1 MYFRR
6 KMDQE
11 LDDWLKKENRF
22 PALLVGIRQCG
33 KTEAVREFAKR
44 NHLQLVEMNFWT
56 NKDFC
61 SDFEN
66 SLEVDTLISNI
77 SLRFPQIDFGSKNTL
92 IFFDEI
98 QDCPRARL
106 SFKNFKNDGRYLVI
120 GSGSYLGINGYV
132 IGDTTP
138 TPIGYEDIFPM
149 KTMDFEE
156 FLWALGYKDKQI
168 DNLLSYFYDKK
179 PIPESIHQ
187 IFKSQFLKYACLGG
201 FPKVIKEYLRTQR
214 IIDAYQVLNSTV
226 FDMKSDFGRRKDK
239 NGDPIFKPA
248 EVSKI
253 QSVFDLIPTF
263 LAKENKRF
271 IVSKVAS
278 GSQYD
283 KNDAIEYLRQA
294 HIISKVFNLE
304 VPSLPLSGQKIE
316 SQFKVFPEDIGIVLS
331 MYGIDTL
338 AGINK
343 GNLGQG
349 KGAIYEAL
357 VFDSLSKAGIE
368 PYYFSK
374 NSGLEIDFVIA
385 YHGYATL
392 VEAKATTGNTKASK
406 TVMKHPEHYGKTKL
420 IKIGD
425 YNISETEDIITI
437 PHYLT
442 FALGKTKYDF

>member
-6 KMDQE
+6 KIDQE
-11 LDDWLKKENRF
+11 LDDWLKKENRS

-77 SLRFPQIDFGSKNTL
+77 SLRFPQIDFGSKDTL

-156 FLWALGYKDKQI
+156 FLWALGYTDKQI

-179 PIPESIHQ
+179 PIPESRDLSIVCGFLICQ
-187 IFKSQFLKYACLGG
+187 ELFFKRLKENDSENYYSN
-201 FPKVIKEYLRTQR
+201 IKECIL
-214 IIDAYQVLNSTV
+214 
-226 FDMKSDFGRRKDK
+226 
-239 NGDPIFKPA
+239 
-248 EVSKI
+248 
-253 QSVFDLIPTF
+253 
-263 LAKENKRF
+263 
-271 IVSKVAS
+271 
-278 GSQYD
+278 
-283 KNDAIEYLRQA
+283 
-294 HIISKVFNLE
+294 
-304 VPSLPLSGQKIE
+304 
-316 SQFKVFPEDIGIVLS
+316 
-331 MYGIDTL
+331 
-338 AGINK
+338 
-343 GNLGQG
+343 
-349 KGAIYEAL
+349 
-357 VFDSLSKAGIE
+357 
-368 PYYFSK
+368 
-374 NSGLEIDFVIA
+374 
-385 YHGYATL
+385 
-392 VEAKATTGNTKASK
+392 
-406 TVMKHPEHYGKTKL
+406 
-420 IKIGD
+420 
-425 YNISETEDIITI
+425 
-437 PHYLT
+437 
-442 FALGKTKYDF
+442 

>member
-1 MYFRR
+1 M
-6 KMDQE
+6 
-11 LDDWLKKENRF
+11 
-22 PALLVGIRQCG
+22 
-33 KTEAVREFAKR
+33 
-44 NHLQLVEMNFWT
+44 
-56 NKDFC
+56 
-61 SDFEN
+61 
-66 SLEVDTLISNI
+66 
-77 SLRFPQIDFGSKNTL
+77 
-92 IFFDEI
+92 
-98 QDCPRARL
+98 
-106 SFKNFKNDGRYLVI
+106 
-120 GSGSYLGINGYV
+120 
-132 IGDTTP
+132 
-138 TPIGYEDIFPM
+138 
-149 KTMDFEE
+149 
-156 FLWALGYKDKQI
+156 
-168 DNLLSYFYDKK
+168 LLS
-179 PIPESIHQ
+179 ESIHQ

-248 EVSKI
+248 EVSRI

-263 LAKENKRF
+263 LAKKNKRF

-374 NSGLEIDFVIA
+374 NSGLEIDRKSV
-385 YHGYATL
+385 
-392 VEAKATTGNTKASK
+392 V
-406 TVMKHPEHYGKTKL
+406 
-420 IKIGD
+420 
-425 YNISETEDIITI
+425 
-437 PHYLT
+437 
-442 FALGKTKYDF
+442 